1 MKYIPLVWAAIMRKP
16 ARAVLTLLSVMI
28 AFTLFGLTIG
38 MNATFAAVQ
47 AAARDTRIYINPR
60 FAGGMTPTPVAL
72 AHQIE
77 RIPGVAQ
84 VGYVNFVPGY
94 ITDPKN
100 RIFVVVYGDNQR
112 KIFTERPI
120 TPAQWDLLHGE
131 RDGILVSK
139 IQADKWHLKVGDILT
154 IKSPQVKKA
163 DGSTTWTFKVLAIVG
178 DMAYITDGY
187 IEGNYDYFDKAR
199 PLASQ
204 GQAMGFQVETS
215 DPSRTA
221 DIAQQIDETFA
232 NSPNATVSITEKA
245 ALDISNSGVDIA
257 TVDREI
263 ALAGMFMV
271 LFLTANGI
279 AQAVRERFAEFATL
293 KTIGFSDAGVVGL
306 VFAEA
311 ALPCFVGA
319 ILGVGLAAWISSLIP
334 HLMPPSMGSPPEP
347 RITVIVA
354 VWAGLCALFVA
365 LASSA
370 LPALR
375 LKRMDI
381 ATALSGRT

>member
-1 MKYIPLVWAAIMRKP
+1 MKYFPLIWAAIMRKP

-38 MNATFAAVQ
+38 LNATFDAVS
-47 AAARDTRIYINPR
+47 AAAKDNRIYVIPR
-60 FAGGMTPTPVAL
+60 FAAGMTQMPLAV

-77 RIPGVAQ
+77 RIPGVAE
-84 VGYVNFVPGY
+84 VGYQNFIPGY

-100 RIFVVVYGDNQR
+100 RIFVQAYGDNAR
-112 KIFTERPI
+112 KVLTEWPI
-120 TPAQWDLLHGE
+120 TSAQWDLLHNE
-131 RDGILVSK
+131 RDGVLVSQW
-139 IQADKWHLKVGDILT
+139 QADKWHLNAGDKLT
-154 IKSPQVKKA
+154 VIAPQVKKA
-163 DGSTTWTFKVLAIVG
+163 DNRTTWTFKVLAIVG
-178 DMAYITDGY
+178 DMAYITNGY
-187 IEGNYDYFDKAR
+187 IIGNYDYFDKAR

-204 GQAMGFQVETS
+204 GQVMNLQVQTS
-215 DPSRTA
+215 DASRTA
-221 DIAQQIDETFA
+221 DIAQQIDNTFA
-232 NSPNATVSITEKA
+232 NSPNATQSITEKA
-245 ALDISNSGVDIA
+245 ALDISNSGVDLA

-279 AQAVRERFAEFATL
+279 AQAVRERFVEFATL
-293 KTIGFSDAGVVGL
+293 KTIGFSDIGVIAL

-311 ALPCFVGA
+311 AIPCILGA
-319 ILGVGLAAWISSLIP
+319 ILGVALAACLSGLTP
-334 HLMPPSMGSPPEP
+334 HFMPPAVGTPPLP
-347 RITVIVA
+347 RITVMVA
-354 VWAGLCALFVA
+354 VWAGLSALFVA

-375 LKRMDI
+375 LKQMDI

>member
-1 MKYIPLVWAAIMRKP
+1 MKYLPLVWAAIMRKP
-16 ARAVLTLLSVMI
+16 ARAVLTLLSVLI

-47 AAARDTRIYINPR
+47 EAAKDNRIYTIPR
-60 FAGGMTPTPVAL
+60 FAGGMTPLPLAV

-77 RIPGVAQ
+77 RIPGVSVA
-84 VGYVNFVPGY
+84 GYQNFIPGY

-100 RIFVVVYGDNQR
+100 RVFLQMYGDNAR
-112 KIFTERPI
+112 KIFTEYPI
-120 TPAQWDLLHGE
+120 TPAQWDMLHSE
-131 RDGILVSK
+131 RDGVLVSQY
-139 IQADKWHLKVGDILT
+139 QADKWHLKAGDRLT
-154 IKSPQVKKA
+154 VISPLVKKA
-163 DGSTTWTFKVLAIVG
+163 DGSTTWTFKILAIVG
-178 DMAYITDGY
+178 DMAYNTNGY
-187 IEGNYDYFDKAR
+187 IWGNYDYQDKAV
-199 PLASQ
+199 PLAKQSQ
-204 GQAMGFQVETS
+204 VMNLQVQTS
-215 DPSRTA
+215 DASRTA

-232 NSPNATVSITEKA
+232 NSPNTTQSITEKA
-245 ALDISNSGVDIA
+245 AFDVSNSGVDIA
-257 TVDREI
+257 KVNREI

-311 ALPCFVGA
+311 ALPCFLGA
-319 ILGVGLAAWISSLIP
+319 LLGVGLSVGLSGMIP
-334 HLMPPSMGSPPEP
+334 HLMPPSMGTPPLP
-347 RITVIVA
+347 RVTLMVA

-375 LKRMDI
+375 LKQMDI
-381 ATALSGRT
+381 ATALSGR

>member
-1 MKYIPLVWAAIMRKP
+1 MKYLPLVWAAIMRKP

-38 MNATFAAVQ
+38 MNATFEAVQ
-47 AAARDTRIYINPR
+47 AAALDNRIYTNPR
-60 FAGGMTPTPVAL
+60 FASGMTPMPLAVA
-72 AHQIE
+72 HEVE
-77 RIPGVAQ
+77 RLPGVAEVSYQ
-84 VGYVNFVPGY
+84 NFIPGY

-100 RIFVVVYGDNQR
+100 RIFVQMYGDNAR
-112 KIFTERPI
+112 KVFTEFPI
-120 TPAQWDLLHGE
+120 TPAQWDLLHNE
-131 RDGILVSK
+131 RDGVLVSQY
-139 IQADKWHLKVGDILT
+139 QADKWHLKAGDKLT
-154 IKSPQVKKA
+154 VISPLVKKA

-178 DMAYITDGY
+178 DMAYNTNGY
-187 IEGNYDYFDKAR
+187 IWGNYDYFDKAR

-204 GQAMGFQVETS
+204 SQVMNLQTQTS
-215 DPSRTA
+215 DADRTA
-221 DIAQQIDETFA
+221 DIAHQIDETFA
-232 NSPNATVSITEKA
+232 NSSNSTQSITEKA

-257 TVDREI
+257 KVDREI

-293 KTIGFSDAGVVGL
+293 KTIGYSDWGVIGL

-311 ALPCFVGA
+311 AIPCFLGA
-319 ILGVGLAAWISSLIP
+319 ILGVGLSAWLSGMTP
-334 HLMPPSMGSPPEP
+334 HLMPPSMGTPPLP
-347 RITVIVA
+347 RVTLMVA
-354 VWAGLCALFVA
+354 VWAGFCALVVA

-381 ATALSGRT
+381 ATALSGR

>member
-16 ARAVLTLLSVMI
+16 TRAVLTLLSVMI

-47 AAARDTRIYINPR
+47 AAAMDNRIYTNPR
-60 FAGGMTPTPVAL
+60 FAGGMTSIPLAV

-84 VGYVNFVPGY
+84 VGYQNFVPGY

-100 RIFVVVYGDNQR
+100 RVFVQMYADNER
-112 KIFTERPI
+112 KIFAEYPI
-120 TPAQWDLLHGE
+120 TPAQWDMLHNE
-131 RDGILVSK
+131 RDGVLVSQW
-139 IQADKWHLKVGDILT
+139 QADKWHLKAGDTLT
-154 IKSPQVKKA
+154 VIAPQVKKA
-163 DGSTTWTFKVLAIVG
+163 NGSTTWTFKVLAIVG
-178 DMAYITDGY
+178 DMAYNSNGY
-187 IEGNYDYFDKAR
+187 IWGNYEYFDKAR
-199 PLASQ
+199 PLSSR
-204 GQAMGFQVETS
+204 GQIMNLQVETS
-215 DPSRTA
+215 DPPRTA
-221 DIAQQIDETFA
+221 DIAQTIDETFA
-232 NSPNATVSITEKA
+232 NSPNATQSITEKA
-245 ALDISNSGVDIA
+245 ALDISNASVDIV

-279 AQAVRERFAEFATL
+279 AQAVRERFTEFATL
-293 KTIGFSDAGVVGL
+293 KTIGFSDWGAIGL

-311 ALPCFVGA
+311 AIPCFLGA
-319 ILGVGLAAWISSLIP
+319 LLGVGLSALLSGLTP
-334 HLMPPSMGSPPEP
+334 HLMPATMGTPPLP
-347 RITVIVA
+347 RITAMVA
-354 VWAGLCALFVA
+354 LWAGLSALFVA

-375 LKRMDI
+375 LKQMDI
-381 ATALSGRT
+381 ATALSGR